1 MSETSEDWGEY
12 GVDWIWEG
20 DEWPTQEPIVAE
32 EERTSAEEAIDRD
45 LLLGLAAGGSAVTAG
60 IGGYLGSKSFMEA
73 SDAAQAARTEA
84 FMSEFTNPFI
94 ERTGSPAGWEMDPRL
109 DPATRYG
116 FGSPQQQRAAREASA
131 GARGARVATSPN
143 TLYVPEGNFTAHY
156 LDKDPS
162 GKFIHK
168 GKDWDY
174 VREGTVGLLEEGKAL
189 SARGAEIE
197 RALKGGLLSPDEAR
211 KAKVALDEV
220 RASKQALASV
230 VAELGG
236 TDSPFRVPQ
245 GEGLGTS
252 RTVWE
257 RAHGMKGFDPSYD
270 MTDWERDYKVF
281 LGFESDQIPRYGERV
296 DITPGS
302 ELDRI
307 HRREKTAALRRMVEF
322 EKQNPGA
329 FSPKN
334 RERVFHAQNRY
345 RAMASKEFGDKV
357 EKGLNN
363 SRRYLDNAEIARD
376 LMRTPKG
383 GAALARGTA
392 IAKNLGKLALIPDPT
407 DLALLGVGIPF
418 MFVTGPG
425 GEMGQEPRPGTL
437 GLPLATA
444 LQGSAGIVGGPLEVR
459 HLKDATLQELAEERF
474 ELASELHRTNVLSKE
489 AFNNIT
495 NRRKTQGLGMTVLPP
510 QRPERRRVDFSEA
523 LTQDMMEA
531 LQQAEDARYAR
542 EMQEYQAYLES
553 RTEY

>member
-1 MSETSEDWGEY
+1 M
-12 GVDWIWEG
+12 
-20 DEWPTQEPIVAE
+20 A
-32 EERTSAEEAIDRD
+32 
-45 LLLGLAAGGSAVTAG
+45 
-60 IGGYLGSKSFMEA
+60 
-73 SDAAQAARTEA
+73 
-84 FMSEFTNPFI
+84 
-94 ERTGSPAGWEMDPRL
+94 
-109 DPATRYG
+109 
-116 FGSPQQQRAAREASA
+116 
-131 GARGARVATSPN
+131 
-143 TLYVPEGNFTAHY
+143 
-156 LDKDPS
+156 
-162 GKFIHK
+162 
-168 GKDWDY
+168 
-174 VREGTVGLLEEGKAL
+174 
-189 SARGAEIE
+189 
-197 RALKGGLLSPDEAR
+197 
-211 KAKVALDEV
+211 
-220 RASKQALASV
+220 
-230 VAELGG
+230 
-236 TDSPFRVPQ
+236 
-245 GEGLGTS
+245 
-252 RTVWE
+252 
-257 RAHGMKGFDPSYD
+257 
-270 MTDWERDYKVF
+270 
-281 LGFESDQIPRYGERV
+281 
-296 DITPGS
+296 
-302 ELDRI
+302 
-307 HRREKTAALRRMVEF
+307 EF
-322 EKQNPGA
+322 EKQNPDA
-329 FSPKN
+329 FSSKN
-334 RERVFHAQNRY
+334 KERVFHAQNRY

-474 ELASELHRTNVLSKE
+474 ELASELHRTNVLSRE